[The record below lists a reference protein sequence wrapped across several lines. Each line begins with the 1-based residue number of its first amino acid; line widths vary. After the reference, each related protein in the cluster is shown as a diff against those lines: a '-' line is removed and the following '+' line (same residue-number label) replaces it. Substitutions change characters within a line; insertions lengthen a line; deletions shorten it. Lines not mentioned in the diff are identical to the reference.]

1 VTGIKEAG
9 HTEIQ
14 PLLCC
19 VAEAVAVMT
28 RLAVSRVVLPTD
40 TTGEALQLPL
50 NHICFTHCVFIIRL
64 LPKYSRRNFA
74 PADLI
79 IMTV

>member
-1 VTGIKEAG
+1 MTKMVTGIKEAG

-28 RLAVSRVVLPTD
+28 GLAVQVVS
-40 TTGEALQLPL
+40 
-50 NHICFTHCVFIIRL
+50 C
-64 LPKYSRRNFA
+64 Y
-74 PADLI
+74 
-79 IMTV
+79 

>member
-1 VTGIKEAG
+1 MTVTSTKEAG

-28 RLAVSRVVLPTD
+28 GLAV
-40 TTGEALQLPL
+40 
-50 NHICFTHCVFIIRL
+50 
-64 LPKYSRRNFA
+64 
-74 PADLI
+74 
-79 IMTV
+79 